1 MDCILSI
8 IEYIC
13 DIYIVASLWVLL
25 DISLAVSDHV
35 MLHFGGNSGI
45 HSIGVSIC
53 DEECEIDLSSKLKL
67 TIVFR

>member
-1 MDCILSI
+1 M
-8 IEYIC
+8 
-13 DIYIVASLWVLL
+13 LL

-35 MLHFGGNSGI
+35 MLHFGGNPGI

-67 TIVFR
+67 TIGYR